1 MIDHPPAV
9 TTLETTFGCSTAL
22 CDVFAVRAGI
32 PLPEALEH
40 ASNMLATALAL
51 TGEMVDADPQA
62 CRALARAVGLFVEAS
77 KTLVDAS
84 VHGLDATP

>member
-1 MIDHPPAV
+1 MTQNL
-9 TTLETTFGCSTAL
+9 TTHEASFGCSTAL

-40 ASNMLATALAL
+40 ASNMHATALAL
-51 TGEMVDADPQA
+51 TGEMVDADPHA
-62 CRALARAVGLFVEAS
+62 CRALARAVALFVEAS

-84 VHGLDATP
+84 VHGVYETP